1 MNKTAA
7 LIAALLL
14 FCPLP
19 SLAQKKASSSAQK
32 KTPAKA
38 IRFEGAPQY
47 PQEELLAASGLKPG
61 VRLTPS
67 DVRAHAK
74 QLNDTGF
81 FAVVKFT
88 TDSKGLLL
96 TLTPASQLFSIHLD
110 NLPLKPGKEL
120 DDQLHAQFPLF
131 HGLVPANGSVVDGIR
146 QTFEEML
153 ANQGIK
159 ATVKAE
165 VTSGLG
171 PSKIT
176 AMNFTVVS
184 PPVRI
189 GPIQLSGV
197 STVMQAKVNALV
209 YKARDAAPRRETL
222 QHGKIGDAR
231 RIRPIRRL
239 LVTRR
244 IADDVDVAVAAHRL
258 VQSLFSRN
266 ASASPSR
273 GIERRAA

>member
-189 GPIQLSGV
+189 GYPFKDKLNGRLQISITKKGN
-197 STVMQAKVNALV
+197 NAEIAV
-209 YKARDAAPRRETL
+209 ADDGSNAATDEPERFGYKFIEVVIN
-222 QHGKIGDAR
+222 QIGGTF
-231 RIRPIRRL
+231 RIEKNEI
-239 LVTRR
+239 TKR
-244 IADDVDVAVAAHRL
+244 IAR
-258 VQSLFSRN
+258 FR
-266 ASASPSR
+266 
-273 GIERRAA
+273 I